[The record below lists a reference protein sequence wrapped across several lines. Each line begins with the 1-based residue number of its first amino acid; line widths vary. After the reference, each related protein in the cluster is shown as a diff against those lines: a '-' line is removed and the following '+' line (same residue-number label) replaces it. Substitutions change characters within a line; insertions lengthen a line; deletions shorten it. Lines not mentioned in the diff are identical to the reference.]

1 MNKCVIVGGVK
12 INNTAQIKEY
22 IDESDFVIACDSGIT
37 SCKELGITPNLIVG
51 DFDSHEKPDTE
62 IETITLPTAK
72 DDTDTMFAAKEAVN
86 RGFGEVVLL
95 GAVGDRIDHTL
106 ANVYILSYLQN
117 EGVKGLIVDDFS
129 EMLIIG
135 KNGQNTG
142 KISDIYGYFSLICL
156 EGKVEGVTIKNAKFP
171 LENGIITPNHQY
183 ATSNEVLPG
192 EVAEVS
198 IEKGSTLLVKVFK

>member
-1 MNKCVIVGGVK
+1 M
-12 INNTAQIKEY
+12 
-22 IDESDFVIACDSGIT
+22 
-37 SCKELGITPNLIVG
+37 
-51 DFDSHEKPDTE
+51 
-62 IETITLPTAK
+62 
-72 DDTDTMFAAKEAVN
+72 
-86 RGFGEVVLL
+86 
-95 GAVGDRIDHTL
+95 
-106 ANVYILSYLQN
+106 
-117 EGVKGLIVDDFS
+117 DDFS

-135 KNGQNTG
+135 ENGQNTG

-198 IEKGSTLLVKVFK
+198 IENGSALLVKVFK